1 MGDAIKMKLE
11 TKDLVAENVQKIAN
25 LFPNCVTE
33 KETADGR
40 LEKAINWKMLK
51 QMLKGKV
58 IDGEEAYEFSWV
70 GKKAAIVEAN
80 KPIRKTLRPCKE
92 ESKNWD
98 TTENLYIEGDNL
110 EALKLLQE
118 SYLGKVKMIYIDPPY
133 NTGHDFIYNDT
144 YTISNDEY
152 AENIEAVDDNGY
164 KMFKNTDTNGRFHS
178 AWCSKIYSC
187 LLLARNLL
195 TKDGIIFISIDDR
208 EESNLREI
216 CDELFGNIN
225 FVGSVILKTAT
236 DNNPRQ
242 IYTEHEYILCYSREK
257 NLLSPWY
264 SRNEKAMLIKDE
276 YLKLKSEYED
286 DVDRI
291 QEELR
296 LWIKK
301 NKKELKG
308 VTHYDNV
315 DEKGVFHDGDIA
327 NTTFGGYE
335 YDVIHPVTG
344 KVCKM
349 PAKGYRFP
357 ETTYEEMRDN
367 GDIVFGDDET
377 TLIKPKKRL
386 ENAKDVLRSIIYED
400 GRSST
405 KKFENLLD
413 RDVFSNPKST
423 TVLARIFNFVLS
435 ENDIVIDFYS
445 GSASTAE
452 AILELNVEHNK
463 NVKYIMVQ
471 IPSDLDV
478 EMKKSDAKEK
488 KTIKNAIAFLD
499 NIGKR
504 HTICE
509 IGKER
514 IRRAGD
520 KIMADNADK
529 EGIADLDIGFRVL
542 KVDSSNMNDVYY
554 GAEDYSQQLLLQME
568 NNIKSDRTELDLL
581 FGCIVDWGLELSCPY
596 ASTEIEGYIV
606 HNYNDGDLVACF
618 AENIPE
624 SVIKA
629 IAKMEPMRA
638 VFRDSGFADSP
649 AKINVTEIFKRL
661 SPDTDVRVI

>member
-11 TKDLVAENVQKIAN
+11 TKDMAAENVQKIAA

-58 IDGEEAYEFSWV
+58 IDGEEAYEFTWV

-118 SYLGKVKMIYIDPPY
+118 SYLGKVKVIYIDPPY
-133 NTGHDFIYNDT
+133 NTGNDYIYNDDFKQDF
-144 YTISNDEY
+144 SEY
-152 AENIEAVDDNGY
+152 EEESGAIGEDGNRMTVNHD
-164 KMFKNTDTNGRFHS
+164 TDGRFHS
-178 AWCSKIYSC
+178 KWCSMIYSR
-187 LLLARNLL
+187 LLIARNLL
-195 TKDGIIFISIDDR
+195 SNDGAVFISIDTK
-208 EESNLREI
+208 EEENLKKIGDEIFGASNFVETVVWQHSIQPKGYLGKFSIQHSYLMIWCKNKDVFKLGNLERTEEDNKAYSNPDNDPNGPWRSGDVRNALYRPNLIYDIVAPNGNVIKPCDNGWRWSKETIKEKMESGEIIFNKEQTRIIRKIYLSNLEGRAPETIWYGKDVGTTREGI
-216 CDELFGNIN
+216 SELKNLFGEAP
-225 FVGSVILKTAT
+225 FDTPKPTGL
-236 DNNPRQ
+236 
-242 IYTEHEYILCYSREK
+242 
-257 NLLSPWY
+257 
-264 SRNEKAMLIKDE
+264 
-276 YLKLKSEYED
+276 
-286 DVDRI
+286 VDRI
-291 QEELR
+291 LQLM
-296 LWIKK
+296 
-301 NKKELKG
+301 NDKEMIVL
-308 VTHYDNV
+308 D
-315 DEKGVFHDGDIA
+315 F
-327 NTTFGGYE
+327 FGG
-335 YDVIHPVTG
+335 
-344 KVCKM
+344 
-349 PAKGYRFP
+349 
-357 ETTYEEMRDN
+357 
-367 GDIVFGDDET
+367 
-377 TLIKPKKRL
+377 
-386 ENAKDVLRSIIYED
+386 
-400 GRSST
+400 SST
-405 KKFENLLD
+405 TSDAVMQFNKRTAAKCKFILIQLPE
-413 RDVFSNPKST
+413 S
-423 TVLARIFNFVLS
+423 LS
-435 ENDIVIDFYS
+435 ENKI
-445 GSASTAE
+445 AK
-452 AILELNVEHNK
+452 K
-463 NVKYIMVQ
+463 NGY
-471 IPSDLDV
+471 
-478 EMKKSDAKEK
+478 
-488 KTIKNAIAFLD
+488 KN
-499 NIGKR
+499 
-504 HTICE
+504 ICE

-520 KIMADNADK
+520 KIVADNADK

-568 NNIKSDRTELDLL
+568 DNIKSDRTELDLL

-596 ASTEIEGYIV
+596 ASTEIEGYTV
-606 HNYNDGDLVACF
+606 HDYNDGDLVACF

>member
-11 TKDLVAENVQKIAN
+11 TKDMAAENVQKIAN

-58 IDGEEAYEFSWV
+58 IDGEEAYEFTWV

-118 SYLGKVKMIYIDPPY
+118 SYLGKVKVIYIDPPY
-133 NTGHDFIYNDT
+133 NTGNDFIYNDDFKQDF
-144 YTISNDEY
+144 SEY
-152 AENIEAVDDNGY
+152 EEESGAIGEDGNRMTVNHD
-164 KMFKNTDTNGRFHS
+164 TDGRFHS
-178 AWCSKIYSC
+178 KWCSMIYSR
-187 LLLARNLL
+187 LLIARNLL
-195 TKDGIIFISIDDR
+195 SNDGAVFISIDTK
-208 EESNLREI
+208 EEENLKKIGDEIFGASNFVETVVWQHSIQPKGYLGKFSIQHSYLMIWCKNKDVFKLGNLERTEEDNKAYSNPDNDPNGPWRSGDVRNALYRPNLIYDIVAPNGNVIKPCDNGWRWSKETIKEKMESGEIIFNKEQTRIIRKIYLSNLEGRAPETIWYGKDVGTTREGI
-216 CDELFGNIN
+216 SELKNLFGEAP
-225 FVGSVILKTAT
+225 FDTPKPTGL
-236 DNNPRQ
+236 
-242 IYTEHEYILCYSREK
+242 
-257 NLLSPWY
+257 
-264 SRNEKAMLIKDE
+264 
-276 YLKLKSEYED
+276 
-286 DVDRI
+286 VDRI
-291 QEELR
+291 LQLM
-296 LWIKK
+296 
-301 NKKELKG
+301 NDKEMIVL
-308 VTHYDNV
+308 D
-315 DEKGVFHDGDIA
+315 F
-327 NTTFGGYE
+327 FGG
-335 YDVIHPVTG
+335 
-344 KVCKM
+344 
-349 PAKGYRFP
+349 
-357 ETTYEEMRDN
+357 
-367 GDIVFGDDET
+367 
-377 TLIKPKKRL
+377 
-386 ENAKDVLRSIIYED
+386 
-400 GRSST
+400 SST
-405 KKFENLLD
+405 TSDAVMQFNKRTAAKCKFILIQLPE
-413 RDVFSNPKST
+413 S
-423 TVLARIFNFVLS
+423 LS
-435 ENDIVIDFYS
+435 ENKI
-445 GSASTAE
+445 AK
-452 AILELNVEHNK
+452 K
-463 NVKYIMVQ
+463 NGY
-471 IPSDLDV
+471 
-478 EMKKSDAKEK
+478 
-488 KTIKNAIAFLD
+488 KN
-499 NIGKR
+499 
-504 HTICE
+504 ICE

-520 KIMADNADK
+520 KIVADNADK

-568 NNIKSDRTELDLL
+568 DNIKSDRTELDLL

-596 ASTEIEGYIV
+596 ASTEIEGYTV